1 MTAAIVALVLAMLA
15 TGGVVYASD
24 GAAPGDTLYGVDL
37 AVEQARLGL
46 TANPGRAVQL
56 QLGFA
61 DERLEEAEELIDEGD
76 MEHLGEALGGY
87 GHIISSVV
95 HTIHSAEG
103 MDEEELTDLLEGE
116 LARHG
121 ARLGHTVEQMEQT
134 QEGDEPGA
142 DFCVGADPH
151 PVAQALDELYESA
164 SYEDIMGWFC
174 DDNFGFGEIALALQT
189 SEETGMLAGDI
200 LVMRS
205 ESGWGQVWRELDLT
219 RGNRPDHAGQPE
231 EPGQQGNQGQGQDSQ
246 GQGQGNQGQGQGQGS
261 QGQGQGQG
269 QGNQG
274 QGQGN
279 QGQGQGQGGSAI
291 TEECLASLTE
301 EDQTALAALAEA
313 YDREYEDSLELL
325 CEGLTFEEIEA
336 RLMEGPPGRGQG
348 QGRGGPEEC
357 TVEATD
363 EDVAAL
369 TALAESYDVEYE
381 DVLELFCEGLTFEEI
396 EARLIEGPPGQGQG
410 QGNQGQGQGQGQG
423 NQP

>member
-24 GAAPGDTLYGVDL
+24 GAAPGDALYGVDL

-61 DERLEEAEELIDEGD
+61 NERLEEAEELIGEGD

-87 GHIISSVV
+87 GRIISSVV

-103 MDEEELTDLLEGE
+103 LDEEELTDLLEGE

-151 PVAQALDELYESA
+151 PVAQALDELYENV

-174 DDNFGFGEIALALQT
+174 DGNFGFGEIALALQT

-200 LVMRS
+200 LGMRS
-205 ESGWGQVWRELDLT
+205 EVGGWGQVWRELDLT

-231 EPGQQGNQGQGQDSQ
+231 EPGQQGNQGQGSQGQ
-246 GQGQGNQGQGQGQGS
+246 GQGQGNQGQGQGQG
-261 QGQGQGQG
+261 
-269 QGNQG
+269 NQG
-274 QGQGN
+274 QGQGR
-279 QGQGQGQGGSAI
+279 GQGGSAI

-301 EDQTALAALAEA
+301 ENETALATLAEA
-313 YDREYEDSLELL
+313 YGQEYEDALELFCEGL
-325 CEGLTFEEIEA
+325 TFDEIEARLMEGPPGQGQGQGQGNQGQGRGQGGSAIPEECLASLTEEDETALTALAESYDVEYEDALELFCEGLTFEEIEA
-336 RLMEGPPGRGQG
+336 RLMEGPPGQG
-348 QGRGGPEEC
+348 QGR
-357 TVEATD
+357 
-363 EDVAAL
+363 
-369 TALAESYDVEYE
+369 
-381 DVLELFCEGLTFEEI
+381 
-396 EARLIEGPPGQGQG
+396 
-410 QGNQGQGQGQGQG
+410 GNQGQGQGQGS
-423 NQP
+423 QP